1 MLWKLRI
8 IKSNSEIDKINHIC
22 KITSDAYENLPLL
35 IKEGDSER
43 DISRKLRIDLNF
55 KGSRLDIFST
65 NSFWGRRGFSD
76 NL

>member
-35 IKEGDSER
+35 IKEGDLKE
-43 DISRKLRIDLNF
+43 
-55 KGSRLDIFST
+55 IFQE
-65 NSFWGRRGFSD
+65 N
-76 NL
+76 